1 MLRNN
6 PDKMS
11 VEIRKEIQFDIA
23 HILFI
28 DVVGYSKLSV
38 NDQHAA
44 VEELNRIVRAAEQ
57 VQRADSRIR
66 SLPTLELG
74 SAY

>member
-1 MLRNN
+1 
-6 PDKMS
+6 MS
-11 VEIRKEIQFDIA
+11 VEIRKDIQLDIA
-23 HILFI
+23 HIVLI

-38 NDQHAA
+38 NDQRAA

-66 SLPTLELG
+66 SRPT
-74 SAY
+74 

>member
-1 MLRNN
+1 
-6 PDKMS
+6 MS
-11 VEIRKEIQFDIA
+11 VEIRKEIQLDIA
-23 HILFI
+23 HILLV

-57 VQRADSRIR
+57 VQQADSRIR
-66 SLPTLELG
+66 SRPT
-74 SAY
+74 

>member
-1 MLRNN
+1 
-6 PDKMS
+6 MS
-11 VEIRKEIQFDIA
+11 VEIRKEIQLEIA
-23 HILFI
+23 HILLV

-44 VEELNRIVRAAEQ
+44 FEQLNRIVRAAEQ

-66 SLPTLELG
+66 SRPT
-74 SAY
+74 